1 MKAGPLQLGVAPPAN
16 RGIAILDFILRIIAI
31 VGTLASAIAMA
42 TTNQTLPFFSQFV
55 RFRAKFNDLPSFTF
69 FVVASSIVS
78 AYLILSLAISIL
90 HIVKAHAVN
99 SRVLLL
105 FLDTAAMGL
114 LMAGSAAAT
123 AIVQL
128 AHNGNNKVNW
138 FSICQQYN
146 DFCKRVSGSLIGS
159 YAGVVILI
167 ILILLSGAALSR
179 HLMMQIFFQLP
190 SSHSPKLNTLKMKR
204 WNLHVI
210 WDQIPLVYA
219 FHLKRFD
226 REEWSLASEALVSV
240 DILKDFFMSSV
251 LILNVSCDVEVYD
264 IAVGS
269 FVFPKV
275 LLIKDLKMV

>member
-16 RGIAILDFILRIIAI
+16 RGIAILDFFLRLIAI
-31 VGTLASAIAMA
+31 IGTLASAIAMA

-99 SRVLLL
+99 SRILLL

-159 YAGVVILI
+159 YAGVVMLI
-167 ILILLSGAALSR
+167 ILILLSGVALSR
-179 HLMMQIFFQLP
+179 
-190 SSHSPKLNTLKMKR
+190 R
-204 WNLHVI
+204 
-210 WDQIPLVYA
+210 
-219 FHLKRFD
+219 
-226 REEWSLASEALVSV
+226 
-240 DILKDFFMSSV
+240 
-251 LILNVSCDVEVYD
+251 
-264 IAVGS
+264 
-269 FVFPKV
+269 
-275 LLIKDLKMV
+275 